1 MSQPLAEPGFAV
13 NYPGRLARQDGS
25 APMFVGDDEAM
36 SDVYLHVGP
45 VKTGSTYLQSILW
58 NSRDALREQG
68 VLLPGAHP
76 NEFFLAANDVQGGR
90 FVLVDLPE
98 SEGAWTRVA
107 ARAGSWP
114 GRVLITCELLGFSE
128 RDHVQH
134 VVSSL
139 APATLHLV
147 VMARC
152 RADML
157 PSVYQE
163 TVKMVDPDQSW
174 EDFLR
179 AYRGSHGTWR
189 HSPGTILGRWLPYVP
204 PQRVHV
210 VTVPRRAA
218 DPGLLRR
225 RFARATGIDDS
236 RLSTTAAANTSLD
249 AIDVELLRAVTAR
262 TSERLDRRA
271 QRGLIGHLIPLLREL
286 DRPRRPLRLPAS
298 FQPLMSE
305 AAVRDMAAIG
315 AAGCHVHGDLD
326 ELLPGKEA
334 FEDER
339 ETSRQVAQA
348 DILNAAIDALVRSAQ
363 TQCPPRGG
371 TCHGERAAG

>member
-1 MSQPLAEPGFAV
+1 
-13 NYPGRLARQDGS
+13 
-25 APMFVGDDEAM
+25 VGDDEAM

-45 VKTGSTYLQSILW
+45 VKTGSTYLQSIMW

-68 VLLPGAHP
+68 VLLPAAHP

-98 SEGAWTRVA
+98 AQGAWARVT

-114 GRVLITCELLGFSE
+114 GRVLISCELLGFSE
-128 RDHVQH
+128 PDHVQRI
-134 VVSSL
+134 VSSL

-163 TVKMVDPDQSW
+163 TVKMVDPDRSW
-174 EDFLR
+174 EEFLR
-179 AYRGSHGTWR
+179 AYCGSHGSWR
-189 HSPGTILGRWLPYVP
+189 HSPGTILGRWLPHVP
-204 PQRVHV
+204 PQRIHV

-225 RFARATGIDDS
+225 RFARAIGIDDS
-236 RLSTTAAANTSLD
+236 RLSTAAAPNTSLD

-271 QRGLIGHLIPLLREL
+271 QRGLINDHLIPLLREL

-298 FQPLMSE
+298 FQPLMSD
-305 AAVRDMAAIG
+305 AAARDMAAIG

-326 ELLPGKEA
+326 ELLPGREA

-339 ETSRQVAQA
+339 ETTRQVSQA
-348 DILNAAIDALVRSAQ
+348 DILNAAIDALVMSAQ
-363 TQCPPRGG
+363 N
-371 TCHGERAAG
+371 AAPASNGI